1 MLLAVRDFSFH
12 DAKQRFLLRQA
23 TRGRADEDDRQS
35 EALVRITS
43 NTRSHKGKEDFT
55 ESALNTEAIR
65 KQRFTFA
72 ERKEYVFR
80 QQRRKDTINKRYGF
94 HRGNPHNILGN
105 PSLLNRII
113 LFQTSPNH
121 PIFAP

>member
-1 MLLAVRDFSFH
+1 MVRSFYAPCRQGLFFSRCQT
-12 DAKQRFLLRQA
+12 KV
-23 TRGRADEDDRQS
+23 DEDDRQS
-35 EALVRITS
+35 EASVRITS
-43 NTRSHKGKEDFT
+43 NTRSHKGQEDFT

-80 QQRRKDTINKRYGF
+80 RQRRKDTINKRYGF